1 MDGKPKFFL
10 SFYKNILRK
19 MGDVFKAIADPTRRE
34 ILVMLIEK
42 SGSIG
47 QIAENFNMSR
57 PAVAK
62 HVKILQ
68 NAKLLD
74 IEPDN
79 ADGRQRNCI
88 AQLEALKEVEDYINK
103 LENFWKA
110 KFNGLETFLSKKN
123 KK

>member
-1 MDGKPKFFL
+1 
-10 SFYKNILRK
+10 

-34 ILVMLIEK
+34 ILLMLIEK
-42 SGSIG
+42 SGHIG